1 MGADA
6 AAPRERA
13 NPPEADRWAFFSSR
27 EEAVMNDGYT
37 RDPKRVEKLLREK
50 GVVVVMGRDHA
61 KTPQDVI
68 NTVQGIYEAG
78 LIAEV
83 TFRIPEGILKEA
95 MTELRRRRVDSAKAR
110 PGDPMLLGVGSV
122 INPRELETAIEMGFD
137 MIVGPDSGMG
147 GCRERID
154 FVKIVRSARCFG
166 VPGAFSPSE
175 FAYFL
180 EREDGLEP
188 DGIKI
193 FNASVYGPS
202 GVGALLA
209 PYQRERHNG
218 KMIMPTGGV
227 NVKTGPGFQEQISK
241 RGYCP
246 VLGMSAPLELVTE
259 RKKIG
264 DPDTIRESLAKFK
277 AEFQP
282 YKAA

>member
-1 MGADA
+1 M
-6 AAPRERA
+6 
-13 NPPEADRWAFFSSR
+13 S
-27 EEAVMNDGYT
+27 YT
-37 RDPKRVEKLLREK
+37 RDPKRVEKLLRER

-68 NTVQGIYEAG
+68 NTVLGIYEAG

-83 TFRIPEGILKEA
+83 TFRIPEGVLKEA
-95 MTELRRRRVDSAKAR
+95 MSELRKRREEIQRVNPNS
-110 PGDPMLLGVGSV
+110 PMLLGVGSV
-122 INPRELETAIEMGFD
+122 INPRELDTAIEMGFD

-147 GCRERID
+147 GCREPIE
-154 FVKIVRSARCFG
+154 FVKIVRAAKCFG
-166 VPGAFSPSE
+166 VPGSFSPGE
-175 FAYFL
+175 FAYYL

-218 KMIMPTGGV
+218 KMVMPTGGV
-227 NVKTGPGFQEQISK
+227 NLKTAAGFQEQISK
-241 RGYCP
+241 RGFCP

-259 RKKIG
+259 RKKLG

-277 AEFQP
+277 AEFVP

>member
-1 MGADA
+1 MADLY
-6 AAPRERA
+6 
-13 NPPEADRWAFFSSR
+13 
-27 EEAVMNDGYT
+27 V
-37 RDPKRVEKLLREK
+37 RDPKRVEKMLRDK

-68 NTVQGIYEAG
+68 NTVLAIYEAG
-78 LIAEV
+78 YIAEV

-95 MTELRRRRVDSAKAR
+95 MGELRKRREESVKSR
-110 PGDPMLLGVGSV
+110 PGDPLLLGVGSV
-122 INPRELETAIEMGFD
+122 INPRELQTAIEMGFD
-137 MIVGPDSGMG
+137 MIVGPDTGMG
-147 GCRERID
+147 GCREPIE
-154 FVKIVRSARCFG
+154 FVRIVRAAKCFG
-166 VPGAFSPSE
+166 VPGTFSPSE

-209 PYQRERHNG
+209 PYQRDRHNG
-218 KMIMPTGGV
+218 KLIMPTGGV
-227 NVKTGPGFQEQISK
+227 NLKTAAGFQEQISK

-282 YKAA
+282 YKPS

>member
-1 MGADA
+1 
-6 AAPRERA
+6 
-13 NPPEADRWAFFSSR
+13 
-27 EEAVMNDGYT
+27 V
-37 RDPKRVEKLLREK
+37 
-50 GVVVVMGRDHA
+50 
-61 KTPQDVI
+61 
-68 NTVQGIYEAG
+68 
-78 LIAEV
+78 
-83 TFRIPEGILKEA
+83 
-95 MTELRRRRVDSAKAR
+95 KAR

-154 FVKIVRSARCFG
+154 FVKIVRAAKCFG

-218 KMIMPTGGV
+218 KMVMPTGGV
-227 NVKTGPGFQEQISK
+227 NVKTGAGFQEQISK
-241 RGYCP
+241 RGFCP

-264 DPDTIRESLAKFK
+264 DMDTVRESLAKFK
-277 AEFQP
+277 AEFVP

>member
-1 MGADA
+1 
-6 AAPRERA
+6 
-13 NPPEADRWAFFSSR
+13 
-27 EEAVMNDGYT
+27 
-37 RDPKRVEKLLREK
+37 
-50 GVVVVMGRDHA
+50 
-61 KTPQDVI
+61 
-68 NTVQGIYEAG
+68 
-78 LIAEV
+78 
-83 TFRIPEGILKEA
+83 
-95 MTELRRRRVDSAKAR
+95 
-110 PGDPMLLGVGSV
+110 MLLGVGSV

>member
-1 MGADA
+1 M
-6 AAPRERA
+6 
-13 NPPEADRWAFFSSR
+13 S
-27 EEAVMNDGYT
+27 
-37 RDPKRVEKLLREK
+37 
-50 GVVVVMGRDHA
+50 
-61 KTPQDVI
+61 
-68 NTVQGIYEAG
+68 
-78 LIAEV
+78 
-83 TFRIPEGILKEA
+83 
-95 MTELRRRRVDSAKAR
+95 ELRKRRADSVKAR

-122 INPRELETAIEMGFD
+122 INPRELDAAIEMGFD

-154 FVKIVRSARCFG
+154 FVKIVRSAKCFG

-193 FNASVYGPS
+193 FNASIYGPS
-202 GVGALLA
+202 GIGALLA

-218 KMIMPTGGV
+218 KMVMPTGGV

-246 VLGMSAPLELVTE
+246 VLGCRPRGAGHRAKEDRRPGHRPRVAGQVQGGVSALQAGIAQNGRQDVGA
-259 RKKIG
+259 RG
-264 DPDTIRESLAKFK
+264 LANEAPSPFSPQE
-277 AEFQP
+277 AR
-282 YKAA
+282 AS

>member
-1 MGADA
+1 MTETHA
-6 AAPRERA
+6 
-13 NPPEADRWAFFSSR
+13 
-27 EEAVMNDGYT
+27 
-37 RDPKRVEKLLREK
+37 RDPKRVEKTLREK

-68 NTVQGIYEAG
+68 NTVRGIYEAG

-83 TFRIPEGILKEA
+83 TFRIPEGVLKEA
-95 MTELRRRRVDSAKAR
+95 MSELRKRREEAQRSHPAN
-110 PGDPMLLGVGSV
+110 PMLLGVGSV
-122 INPRELETAIEMGFD
+122 INPRELEAAIEMGFD

-154 FVKIVRSARCFG
+154 FVKIVRAAKCFG
-166 VPGAFSPSE
+166 VPGAFTPSE

-218 KMIMPTGGV
+218 KMVMPTGGV
-227 NVKTGPGFQEQISK
+227 NLKTAAGFQEQISK
-241 RGYCP
+241 RGFCP

-277 AEFQP
+277 AEFTP
-282 YKAA
+282 YKPA